1 MRTLA
6 IIFFIAAIAEPEGPT
21 FSITA
26 WLLRFAVCMTLA
38 TLCAVKAEHDDAKRR
53 KAKRKR
59 AQKKSTRRSECK
71 S

>member
-21 FSITA
+21 FSLTA

-38 TLCAVKAEHDDAKRR
+38 TLCAVKAEHNDAKQS
-53 KAKRKR
+53 KTNHKST
-59 AQKKSTRRSECK
+59 QKKRTRRSKCK